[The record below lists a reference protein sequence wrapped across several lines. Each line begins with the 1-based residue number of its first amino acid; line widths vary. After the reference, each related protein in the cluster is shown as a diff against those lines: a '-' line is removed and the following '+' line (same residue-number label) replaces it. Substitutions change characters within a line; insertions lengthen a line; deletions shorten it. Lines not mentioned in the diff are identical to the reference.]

1 MSRSNNIEPV
11 NLDTIND
18 SGQYFSNIFNQTIN
32 VSLAVDQAVLAFF
45 EKRSGDINAA
55 KSMASALILSSLD
68 KGLDPMEVLDRIRNV
83 DTLDVDIY
91 TAMVLNLSR
100 VNTSVLGV
108 INKPPVS
115 EYITRS
121 ILA

>member
-1 MSRSNNIEPV
+1 MSRSNNIEQID
-11 NLDTIND
+11 LDTIND
-18 SGQYFSNIFNQTIN
+18 SGQYFSNIFNQEIN
-32 VSLAVDQAVLAFF
+32 VSSAVDQAVLAFF
-45 EKRSGDINAA
+45 EKRSGNLNSA

-68 KGLDPMEVLDRIRNV
+68 KGLNPMEVLDRIQNL

-108 INKPPVS
+108 VNKPPVS

-121 ILA
+121 VLA